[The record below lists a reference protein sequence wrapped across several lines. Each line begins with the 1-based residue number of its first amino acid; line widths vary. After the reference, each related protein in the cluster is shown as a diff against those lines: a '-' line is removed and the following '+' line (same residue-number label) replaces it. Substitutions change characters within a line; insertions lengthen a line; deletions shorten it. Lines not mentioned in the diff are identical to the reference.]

1 MEIRPY
7 YLAII
12 SAMISSTTSY
22 LSISSD
28 AKSMINLFMALLIII
43 SIILSYREY
52 KKSKRESRN

>member
-12 SAMISSTTSY
+12 AAMISSTTSY

>member
-12 SAMISSTTSY
+12 AAVISCSASY

-28 AKSMINLFMALLIII
+28 AKSIINFFMAILIII
-43 SIILSYREY
+43 SIYLSYKEY
-52 KKSKRESRN
+52 KKSKRES